1 METLIGLSDWLAA
14 SGVTVWLASQ
24 AWVVP
29 SLQSV
34 HLLAISIILA
44 SLAMLDLRLAGLIG
58 REESMR
64 ELTLRFYPWIWG
76 ALAVLVVTGFLQI
89 MAEPA
94 RELLNWVFWT
104 KMGLIVVAVLF
115 TAPVRRM
122 LEDCRFRDLAPA
134 KRRRL
139 RMFALV
145 SLVLWVL
152 VVTCGRWIA
161 YAGDLTG
168 RN

>member
-1 METLIGLSDWLAA
+1 METLTALSDTLAA
-14 SGVTVWLASQ
+14 SGLSIWIASQ
-24 AWVVP
+24 VWTVP
-29 SLQSV
+29 MLQSV
-34 HLLAISIILA
+34 HILAIGVILA

-58 REESMR
+58 REQSLR

-76 ALAVLVVTGFLQI
+76 ALAVLVTTGFLQI

-104 KMGLIVVAVLF
+104 KMGLIVAAVLF
-115 TAPVRRM
+115 TAPLRS
-122 LEDCRFRDLAPA
+122 LIEDCRYRDLAPR
-134 KRRRL
+134 KRTIFRTC
-139 RMFALV
+139 ALV

-161 YAGDLTG
+161 YAGDLAA
-168 RN
+168 